1 MVYIIEDDKNVRD
14 GFMMLLESTGIK
26 CSAFESAETFLQK
39 FENSKNDLLILDM
52 NLRGKSGCS
61 LLEELTSRNIYV
73 PVIVITAF
81 DRPQNR
87 KCAKDYGAIAYL
99 RKPVDSIALID
110 LIKYNLEIQ
119 IPNKNYNPFHNQ
131 RSTL

>member
-14 GFMMLLESTGIK
+14 GFMMLLESAGIK
-26 CSAFESAETFLQK
+26 CNTFESAESFLQE
-39 FENSKNDLLILDM
+39 FEYAKNDLLILDM
-52 NLRGKSGCS
+52 NLRGKSGCT

-81 DRPQNR
+81 DLPQNR
-87 KCAKDYGAIAYL
+87 KCAKDFGAIAYL
-99 RKPVDSIALID
+99 RKPVDSCALID

-119 IPNKNYNPFHNQ
+119 IPNKNNNLFHNQ